1 MNCKERSWKNPGYF
15 SASHTS
21 PNLLSYTTRINH
33 TVAVLTSV
41 SLALPYQSS
50 IKKNASLS
58 FLQAKNTE
66 AFFFNWD
73 SFFPDKCSLCKVN
86 TNRIDKQ
93 IKTRQ
98 PTWQVISLIGKQNI
112 QMKRWKLV
120 SIDKQHI
127 YIYFVKEIQ
136 ARWQRS
142 TGKLETNADGDWGQ
156 REPSFLFV
164 GL

>member
-1 MNCKERSWKNPGYF
+1 MEEPWLLLCFPHLSQ
-15 SASHTS
+15 SAFVYHQDQPHSGSTD
-21 PNLLSYTTRINH
+21 LSELGPPLSIINQEKC
-33 TVAVLTSV
+33 LT
-41 SLALPYQSS
+41 LFPTGQEYGG
-50 IKKNASLS
+50 
-58 FLQAKNTE
+58 F
-66 AFFFNWD
+66 FFFNWD
-73 SFFPDKCSLCKVN
+73 SFFPVKCSLFKVN

-98 PTWQVISLIGKQNI
+98 PTRQVISLIGKQNI

-136 ARWQRS
+136 TRWQRS